1 MRTKSIENGYA
12 DAHKSYRISQAQDVY
27 KQQIYSC
34 TQITVFMH
42 KISINNGSAQAHKLY
57 YISHAQDNYKQR
69 FSSFAQIILEL
80 SWADFYK
87 NGSEHANKLY

>member
-1 MRTKSIENGYA
+1 MHPNY
-12 DAHKSYRISQAQDVY
+12 VL
-27 KQQIYSC
+27 
-34 TQITVFMH
+34 MH